1 MNLQK
6 RLNLMENEINSIKEE
21 PDACEMKTPHDHQLM
36 FKTLENPLRR
46 KIVKSIGA
54 FGKTKKEL
62 MKELGITESQFRFQ
76 LDYLVKE
83 CYAEVEGENVRLN
96 SKGLQELLANIK

>member
-1 MNLQK
+1 MK
-6 RLNLMENEINSIKEE
+6 DEIDSIPTE
-21 PDACEMKTPHDHQLM
+21 PEACETKTPHDHQVM
-36 FKTLENPLRR
+36 FRTLESPLRR

-62 MKELGITESQFRFQ
+62 KKELGISESQLKFQ

-83 CYAEVEGENVRLN
+83 CYAEVDGETVRLN
-96 SKGLQELLANIK
+96 TKGMQELLANIK

>member
-1 MNLQK
+1 MNDDIESLPPD
-6 RLNLMENEINSIKEE
+6 
-21 PDACEMKTPHDHQLM
+21 PDACETKTPHDHQVM
-36 FKTLENPLRR
+36 FRTLENPLRR

-54 FGKTKKEL
+54 SGKTKKEIK
-62 MKELGITESQFRFQ
+62 KELGISESQLKFQ

-96 SKGLQELLANIK
+96 TKGMQELLVNIK